1 MGLAPSGCT
10 DSLEGIAGSVG
21 RMGNAKD
28 TFFKGFT
35 SIHRGIFKATNGKL
49 LGKMAGMD
57 AIMLTTT
64 GRKSGKERQTM
75 LTAPIVEDGNVVLVA
90 SYGGDDRNP
99 AWFVNLR
106 ANPAV
111 KVAMGGKVH
120 DMTAR
125 IADADEKAALWG
137 RITAKYKNYAG
148 YQTKTD
154 RDIPVVILEPTA
166 T

>member
-1 MGLAPSGCT
+1 
-10 DSLEGIAGSVG
+10 
-21 RMGNAKD
+21 MGNAKD
-28 TFFKGFT
+28 TFFKAFT

-57 AIMLTTT
+57 AIILTTT
-64 GRKSGKERQTM
+64 GRKSGQERQTM
-75 LTAPIVEDGNVVLVA
+75 LTAPIVDADTVVLVA

-111 KVAMGGKVH
+111 KVAMGGKER

-125 IADADEKAALWG
+125 IADADEKAELWG
-137 RITAKYKNYAG
+137 RITSAYKGYAG

-166 T
+166 RTGADG